1 MPTFADGAL
10 TLELGGEVARLIL
23 ARPERRNALNQAMW
37 RALADVAAAVDKAA
51 CVKVL
56 IVEGSGGHFAAGA
69 DIAEFE
75 TVCATRELAGAYS
88 AAVHDGLF
96 AIARMAKPSIARIEG
111 FCVGGGMALAL
122 ACDIRLAD
130 EAARVA
136 ITPAKLGI
144 VYNAFDTR
152 LLVDAVGGSAARD
165 LLFTG
170 RMVDATEALRLGLV
184 DAVHSGGGLEAAVT
198 DKAGLLC
205 ANSQWSIRQAKRMV
219 RRALDGQERDD
230 AVTRGVSV
238 DSFTGPDFAEG
249 RAAFM
254 AKRAPDFRWDGEI

>member
-1 MPTFADGAL
+1 MPAFADGAL
-10 TLELGGEVARLIL
+10 DLDLTGECARLTL

-37 RALADVAAAVDKAA
+37 RALGDIAAAVDAA
-51 CVKVL
+51 DGVKLL
-56 IVEGSGGHFAAGA
+56 IVQGAGGHFAAGA

-75 TVCATRELAGAYS
+75 TVCATRQLAAGYA
-88 AAVHDGLF
+88 AAVHDGLL
-96 AIARMAKPSIARIEG
+96 ALSRMAKPSIASVEG
-111 FCVGGGMALAL
+111 FCIGGGMALAL

-130 EAARVA
+130 EGARFA

-152 LLVDAVGGSAARD
+152 LLVDAVGASAARD

-170 RMVDATEALRLGLV
+170 RIVEAEEALRLGLV
-184 DAVHSGGGLEAAVT
+184 DTVLTGGGLGQAVN
-198 DKAGLLC
+198 DKAAILC

-219 RRALDGQERDD
+219 RRALDGQAIDD
-230 AVTRGVSV
+230 AITRGVSL

-254 AKRAPDFRWDGEI
+254 AKRAPQFQWDGEL